1 MSRWFRLYDE
11 MLDDPKLQRL
21 PPATFKSVINLWCLA
36 SKYSGKLPP
45 CADVAFALR
54 VTESDAVTLLDE
66 LVTLGLLDHDDDGLR
81 PHGWDKRQY
90 KSDVTDPTAA
100 ERMRRY
106 RNAHRNGPVTV
117 TVPRTDTETEAEQ
130 KKEETRARRAWPFE
144 EFWALFP
151 AKVGK
156 GAAKKAFEKVRKS
169 NLVEFQDLMEALRRY
184 VVKTDDRPWCHATTW
199 LNQERWT
206 DEPSEVGGGKTQR
219 HSGNQAPSTGSVL
232 GAIEEMR
239 AGLAADKN
247 ADVVQFVPAR
257 PIPGP
262 EGVHGANRDGSGAVR
277 PAGGGHRNEP
287 TDWHPAGLQ
296 ISAKYRGTG

>member
-144 EFWALFP
+144 EFWKLFP
-151 AKVGK
+151 NKVGK
-156 GAAKKAFEKVRKS
+156 GAAEKAFRKVEKSQSVDFPF
-169 NLVEFQDLMEALRRY
+169 LLEALRRY
-184 VVKTDDRPWCHATTW
+184 AAKNDDRPWCNPATW
-199 LNQERWT
+199 LNQSRWT
-206 DEPSEVGGGKTQR
+206 DEPAEVVSGKVQRTGTGG
-219 HSGNQAPSTGSVL
+219 SLIA
-232 GAIEEMR
+232 AIDKMR
-239 AGLAADKN
+239 ASLAGGQDQA
-247 ADVVQFVPAR
+247 VVLQLPSR
-257 PIPGP
+257 PLPGA
-262 EGVHGANRDGSGAVR
+262 GTVHGPSGDGVGAVR
-277 PAGGGHRNEP
+277 RLGCGDGDEPSDGDSAEVQIPAN
-287 TDWHPAGLQ
+287 
-296 ISAKYRGTG
+296 YRGAG